1 MYTAKQHNL
10 LRDLAKEMNGRHL
23 EETVTIDNH
32 TYTVRTVTPGED
44 DWVLSRTDASGGD
57 PIKLAVL
64 QSKPKVAAALSAI
77 DGRSV
82 KELFTPPDDMP
93 ENIRAA
99 MTEKDWAEWRRD
111 QVLDFIQDNML
122 PGVIGGLWNAV
133 MTLED
138 RRDTAQG
145 KVKEKIQ
152 EDPHGGS
159 EAMS

>member
-10 LRDLAKEMNGRHL
+10 LKDLAKEMHGRHL
-23 EETVTIDNH
+23 EETITVDGH
-32 TYTVRTVTPGED
+32 TYTLRTVTPAED
-44 DWVLSRTDASGGD
+44 DWVLNRTDSSGGD
-57 PIKLAVL
+57 AIKLAVL

-77 DGRSV
+77 DGHSV

-99 MTEKDWAEWRRD
+99 MSEKDWAEWRRD

-122 PGVIGGLWNAV
+122 PGVIGSLWNAV

-138 RRDTAQG
+138 RRDSAQG
-145 KVKEKIQ
+145 KVKEKLQ
-152 EDPHGGS
+152 KDPHGGS